1 MEYNGEITEI
11 NPGTW
16 VFFVN
21 EISTAETF
29 GDLSPRITPGFLLG
43 IRAVIQLFSPP
54 YTSIEYIYQSIFYI
68 EKGYISTPPSVYQNM
83 VRCMWAIEF
92 LLLTSRQGTR

>member
-29 GDLSPRITPGFLLG
+29 GDLSPRITPDFLLR
-43 IRAVIQLFSPP
+43 IRAVIQWFSLAL
-54 YTSIEYIYQSIFYI
+54 YFYRV
-68 EKGYISTPPSVYQNM
+68 YISTYILHRKRVYINPTQC
-83 VRCMWAIEF
+83 VSEHGAVYV
-92 LLLTSRQGTR
+92 GD